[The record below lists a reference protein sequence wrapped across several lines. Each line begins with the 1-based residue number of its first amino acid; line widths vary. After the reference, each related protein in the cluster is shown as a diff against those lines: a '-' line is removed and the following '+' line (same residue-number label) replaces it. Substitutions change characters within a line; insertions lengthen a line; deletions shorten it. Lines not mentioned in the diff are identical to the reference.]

1 MCGRFVANIP
11 ADVLKGIFN
20 LIETPQPEPRFTDIH
35 NEGLDGV
42 FGDAGATKIIHLLED
57 IELRAAA

>member
-1 MCGRFVANIP
+1 MDPSLLYGPPFS
-11 ADVLKGIFN
+11 
-20 LIETPQPEPRFTDIH
+20 DIH

-42 FGDAGATKIIHLLED
+42 FGDAGATKIIHLLEG

>member
-1 MCGRFVANIP
+1 MDPG
-11 ADVLKGIFN
+11 L
-20 LIETPQPEPRFTDIH
+20 LYEPPFTDIH

-42 FGDAGATKIIHLLED
+42 LGDVGATKIIHLLEG